1 MENWDTIKNQWV
13 SCFKYL
19 NLNLGE
25 NNSNRLESTFDKI
38 KDVCSQY
45 SSLMQIFHEF
55 ISVLS
60 VL

>member
-13 SCFKYL
+13 SRFKYL

-25 NNSNRLESTFDKI
+25 NTSNCLEPTFDKI
-38 KDVCSQY
+38 HVSSQY